1 MNKNNKII
9 SAREVSLLIWKRV
22 FYEKIKFNYE
32 FDNNQFLKSLSQK
45 DKSFVYFLISLCLRR
60 NKQIKKIF
68 SQFLKNKNLKDKN
81 IVNTIL
87 MLGTA
92 EIIWLRTPDYAILYN
107 YVELTKKLAGKHYSG
122 FVNAI
127 LRKVLKNNMIYVM
140 AVH

>member
-60 NKQIKKIF
+60 NKQIK
-68 SQFLKNKNLKDKN
+68 SN
-81 IVNTIL
+81 IP
-87 MLGTA
+87 
-92 EIIWLRTPDYAILYN
+92 RRP
-107 YVELTKKLAGKHYSG
+107 
-122 FVNAI
+122 
-127 LRKVLKNNMIYVM
+127 
-140 AVH
+140 